1 MHFFSDSARPSFQT
15 FMGKCWL
22 RAESILVEEN
32 DLMQVRVRLVLWLE
46 EIIPVEALLLLLLL
60 ARLRVLVD
68 TDTDSTKQVVRK
80 LAAVIVLVQRNQEMS
95 ESGRFRRR
103 IGRVGP
109 KNRARVGIL
118 IIAILMVD
126 WCIMMHPDVECRVLD
141 DDALRIFL
149 KRD

>member
-1 MHFFSDSARPSFQT
+1 
-15 FMGKCWL
+15 MGKCWL

-109 KNRARVGIL
+109 KNRARVGII

-126 WCIMMHPDVECRVLD
+126 WCIMMHHDVECRVLD

-149 KRD
+149 KRDCHSRVCAK

>member
-1 MHFFSDSARPSFQT
+1 
-15 FMGKCWL
+15 MGKCWL
-22 RAESILVEEN
+22 RAESIPVEEN

-46 EIIPVEALLLLLLL
+46 EIIPVEALLLLL

-109 KNRARVGIL
+109 KNRARVGII

-126 WCIMMHPDVECRVLD
+126 WCIMHPDVECRVLD

-149 KRD
+149 KRDCHSRV